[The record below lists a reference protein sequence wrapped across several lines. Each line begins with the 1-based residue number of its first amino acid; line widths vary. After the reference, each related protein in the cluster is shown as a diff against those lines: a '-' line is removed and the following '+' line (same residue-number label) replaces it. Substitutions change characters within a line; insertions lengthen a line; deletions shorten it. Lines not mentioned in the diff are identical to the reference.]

1 MQVSFAI
8 ARCGW
13 NDADATEGHHCVVTL
28 TGIDSTEGELSTN
41 ELTFNRSNWDL
52 GQDVVVTG
60 VADNT
65 YDTDS
70 LYTIHAN
77 ASNSGGYQ
85 GSESDNISVINANL
99 DEGIAPSFQSA
110 ATSTDGTRV
119 LLTYSETLSATTAEP
134 SAFSVTTGGSD
145 NPITAVAIS
154 GSTVE
159 LTLTNAVKN
168 DDSVTV
174 AYSDPS
180 GSNDSNA
187 IQDSYGNIAA
197 SLSTTP
203 VNNNSTVK
211 NEPPSALILNNT
223 VSSLP
228 ENSSTKSRIKLA
240 DIAITDD
247 DLGTNLIT
255 LTGAAATNFEIKGT
269 SLFLKAGTSLD
280 FETQSNYFI
289 SLTVTD
295 PTLPDT
301 SPITADFSLE
311 VKDLAE
317 LPYIQSID
325 DGFLVI
331 GLSGEGQ
338 LSISNFREKTPLV
351 VIVGTKKKDKITGT
365 SGGEILAGLK
375 GKDVLMG
382 GESADGFLFNESTR
396 FGTKNA
402 DQIKDFDPEAGDSIL
417 LDNDLFGLG
426 KKIKLKSYGSRNK
439 VKKAAKSKNDFLY
452 DEKKGLLYFNENGKQ
467 KGWGDGGLFTKLQGA
482 PDLGADDFTIV

>member
-1 MQVSFAI
+1 MCI
-8 ARCGW
+8 R
-13 NDADATEGHHCVVTL
+13 
-28 TGIDSTEGELSTN
+28 DS
-41 ELTFNRSNWDL
+41 
-52 GQDVVVTG
+52 
-60 VADNT
+60 
-65 YDTDS
+65 
-70 LYTIHAN
+70 
-77 ASNSGGYQ
+77 
-85 GSESDNISVINANL
+85 
-99 DEGIAPSFQSA
+99 
-110 ATSTDGTRV
+110 
-119 LLTYSETLSATTAEP
+119 TYSETLSSTTTES
-134 SAFSVTTGGSD
+134 SAFSVTTDGSD

-159 LTLTNAVKN
+159 LTLTNAISN

-187 IQDSYGNIAA
+187 IQDPTGNDAA
-197 SLSTTP
+197 SLNTTA
-203 VNNNSTVK
+203 VTNNSKVEENSPK

-228 ENSSTKSRIKLA
+228 ENSSTKSPIKLA

-247 DLGTNLIT
+247 DIGTNLIT
-255 LTGAAATNFEIKGT
+255 LTGAAATNFEIQGT

-280 FETQSNYFI
+280 FETQSSYYI

-311 VKDLAE
+311 VEDLTE

-325 DGFLVI
+325 NI
-331 GLSGEGQ
+331 KPRKNISTYTMHN
-338 LSISNFREKTPLV
+338 SIQIASKSLENI
-351 VIVGTKKKDKITGT
+351 IVGTKKKDKITGT

-375 GKDVLMG
+375 GKDVLRG
-382 GESADGFLFNESTR
+382 GKGADGFLFNKSTR

-402 DQIKDFDPEAGDSIL
+402 DQIMDFDPEAGDSIL

-426 KKIKLKSYGSRNK
+426 KKIKLKSSGSRNK
-439 VKKAAKSKNDFLY
+439 VKKAAKSKNDFVY
-452 DEKKGLLYFNENGKQ
+452 DERKGLLYFNENGKQ
-467 KGWGDGGLFTKLQGA
+467 KGWGDGGLLAKLQGA
-482 PDLGADDFTIV
+482 PELGAEDFTIV